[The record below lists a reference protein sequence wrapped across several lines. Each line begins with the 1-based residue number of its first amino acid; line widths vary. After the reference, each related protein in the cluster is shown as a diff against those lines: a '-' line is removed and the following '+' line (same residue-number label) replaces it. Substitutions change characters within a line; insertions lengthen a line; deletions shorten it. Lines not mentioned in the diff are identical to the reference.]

1 MENTIDT
8 IFGNNLFSNIY
19 FVNSNPAKVETF
31 EIKKINSEIKEIKK
45 EQSFD
50 LVRHNIEKSGLTSLN
65 IRENVK
71 HSLIV
76 KMNFTSSIIEI
87 KYFNVGFLKSL
98 FYKKDPKK
106 LLDVFNGKSDWI
118 ITSDDIISEISS
130 LREFEY
136 IAGYGDI
143 RLVGKIGETL
153 VFKINDLKNIIYMGN
168 KESITAVFN
177 KNLIDDKDIIIM
189 EYLLQVNEKMTKII
203 VH

>member
-8 IFGNNLFSNIY
+8 IFGNSLFSNIY

-76 KMNFTSSIIEI
+76 KMNFTSSIIEM

-106 LLDVFNGKSDWI
+106 LLDVFNRKSDWI

>member
-8 IFGNNLFSNIY
+8 IFGNSLFSNIY
-19 FVNSNPAKVETF
+19 FVNSNPAKVEMF
-31 EIKKINSEIKEIKK
+31 EVKKINSEIKEIKK
-45 EQSFD
+45 EQSFN
-50 LVRHNIEKSGLTSLN
+50 LIRHNLEKSGLPSLN

-76 KMNFTSSIIEI
+76 KMNFTSSIIEM
-87 KYFNVGFLKSL
+87 KYFNVGFFKSL

-106 LLDVFNGKSDWI
+106 LLDIFNGKSDWI

-136 IAGYGDI
+136 IAGYSDI

-153 VFKINDLKNIIYMGN
+153 VFKINDLQNVIYMGN

-177 KNLIDDKDIIIM
+177 KNLIDNKDEIII

>member
-8 IFGNNLFSNIY
+8 IFGNSLFSNIY

-106 LLDVFNGKSDWI
+106 LLDVFNRKSDWI

>member
-8 IFGNNLFSNIY
+8 IFGNSLFSNIY
-19 FVNSNPAKVETF
+19 FVNSNPAKVEMF
-31 EIKKINSEIKEIKK
+31 EVKKINSEIKEIKK
-45 EQSFD
+45 EQSFN
-50 LVRHNIEKSGLTSLN
+50 LVRHNLEKSGLPSLN

-71 HSLIV
+71 NDLIV
-76 KMNFTSSIIEI
+76 KMNFASSNIEM

-106 LLDVFNGKSDWI
+106 LLDVFNWKSDWI

-130 LREFEY
+130 LGEFEY

-153 VFKINDLKNIIYMGN
+153 VFKINDLKNVIYMGN

-177 KNLIDDKDIIIM
+177 KNLIDNKDEIII